1 MSNQTKRIEGTAKE
15 LGGKIQKGVGNLIGN
30 ERMEAEG
37 RVNELEGKTVK
48 EGAKAAERV
57 KGTVEQVAGSV
68 KHKVGALLDDP
79 SLEAKGVAEKTLGTA
94 RKEANR

>member
-30 ERMEAEG
+30 EQMEAEG
-37 RVNELEGKTVK
+37 HLNELKGKTVK

-57 KGTVEQVAGSV
+57 KGTVEEVAGSV
-68 KHKVGALLDDP
+68 KRKVGALLDDTTM
-79 SLEAKGVAEKTLGTA
+79 EAKGMAEKALGTA